1 MRPTGVQIVLLKSAF
16 WGLETPILLLEC
28 LLRPAGVQM
37 YYSTAFWRLQAS
49 ILLLEHLLRSMGC
62 ILYYWSIFGG
72 DRCAIFITGVPFV
85 VYWGKSCITE
95 VPFWGYRRQFY
106 YWAALL
112 RSVYC
117 GAKLYYCSPFG
128 LTGSNFITGVLFEV
142 YWGTK
147 CITAGDSVI
156 KLDPV
161 APKGSSVIRYT
172 YNVKL

>member
-1 MRPTGVQIVLLKSAF
+1 MYIVLLKPLLGATDDNFISRALF
-16 WGLETPILLLEC
+16 EVYWGTNGITE
-28 LLRPAGVQM
+28 A
-37 YYSTAFWRLQAS
+37 
-49 ILLLEHLLRSMGC
+49 
-62 ILYYWSIFGG
+62 LYGG
-72 DRCAIFITGVPFV
+72 YRGAIFITGVPFV

-117 GAKLYYCSPFG
+117 GAKLYYCSTFG

>member
-1 MRPTGVQIVLLKSAF
+1 MQIVLLN
-16 WGLETPILLLEC
+16 GLLAATGVNFI
-28 LLRPAGVQM
+28 AGAPFEV
-37 YYSTAFWRLQAS
+37 YCGANCITEAS
-49 ILLLEHLLRSMGC
+49 L
-62 ILYYWSIFGG
+62 GG

-117 GAKLYYCSPFG
+117 GAKLYYCSAFG